1 MQVKIQKQNT
11 KIEVKIQKYKNKIK
25 RQYTNF
31 KNKIQN
37 QLFYGGNHNGQL
49 HNENI

>member
-1 MQVKIQKQNT
+1 MQVKIQKYKC
-11 KIEVKIQKYKNKIK
+11 KIE
-25 RQYTNF
+25 RQYTNS
-31 KNKIQN
+31 KPKIQN